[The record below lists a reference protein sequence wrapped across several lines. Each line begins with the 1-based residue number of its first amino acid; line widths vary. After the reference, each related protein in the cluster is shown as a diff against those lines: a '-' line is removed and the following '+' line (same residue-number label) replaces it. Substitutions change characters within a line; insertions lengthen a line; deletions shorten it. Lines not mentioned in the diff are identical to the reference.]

1 MYELP
6 WGKGRKLF
14 NKGIGA
20 VLLGNWALSTQ
31 VSHISGTPLGLP
43 NYYINGNPA
52 LPSGQQTFNEWFNT
66 SLALWTAVPTD
77 VLRVTPLRSPNIRN
91 PTGPQVNLTMQK
103 QFRFTEHQS
112 LEFRAQAFNF
122 TNTPLFGGPNTT
134 PTSPLFGQI
143 TISQIN
149 LPRQV
154 ELALTYSF

>member
-1 MYELP
+1 
-6 WGKGRKLF
+6 
-14 NKGIGA
+14 
-20 VLLGNWALSTQ
+20 
-31 VSHISGTPLGLP
+31 
-43 NYYINGNPA
+43 
-52 LPSGQQTFNEWFNT
+52 
-66 SLALWTAVPTD
+66 
-77 VLRVTPLRSPNIRN
+77 
-91 PTGPQVNLTMQK
+91 MQK